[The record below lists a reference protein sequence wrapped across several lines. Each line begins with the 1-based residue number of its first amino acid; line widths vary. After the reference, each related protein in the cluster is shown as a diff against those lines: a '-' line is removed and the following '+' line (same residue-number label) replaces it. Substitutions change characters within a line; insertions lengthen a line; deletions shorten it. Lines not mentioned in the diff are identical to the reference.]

1 MHAEC
6 DQFLRALPAPDS
18 LKVADCLRI
27 IALMRK
33 FTDVLPPLLAVHF
46 AKLVAVWKE
55 LTFIG
60 SLELLAP
67 CSRLPVLEDFARQV
81 IGDSADTD
89 GVLMIKHVYLQ
100 ILPFLQQVLLRFE
113 NHQTALQEQIHT
125 LQAEIDA
132 FNLDQI
138 NAEWE
143 SKVSAQLNLVHAAHK
158 RETETL
164 EKVASDDLS

>member
-1 MHAEC
+1 
-6 DQFLRALPAPDS
+6 
-18 LKVADCLRI
+18 
-27 IALMRK
+27 MRK
-33 FTDVLPPLLAVHF
+33 FADVLPPLLATHF
-46 AKLVAVWKE
+46 TQLVAVWKE

-81 IGDSADTD
+81 IGDSADAD

-100 ILPFLQQVLLRFE
+100 TLPFLQQVLLRFE
-113 NHQTALQEQIHT
+113 TQETTLQEQIHS
-125 LQAEIDA
+125 LQTEIDA

-143 SKVSAQLNLVHAAHK
+143 SKVSEQLNRVLAAQK
-158 RETETL
+158 RESETL
-164 EKVASDDLS
+164 EKVALDDLS